1 MKTLS
6 MLFLLLLTLN
16 VLPAQNHFVFIQSE
30 MKQPFSVVANGKSYN
45 STGTGYVIIPKLP
58 SGDHELRVKPK
69 DGSEGKFYI
78 NINKKDVG
86 FNLKAGNELALTDI
100 QSFVTLKAGEKQML
114 ASAGKENILSKL
126 RKGINKIFER
136 QEPRAIAVRYVDV
149 HDASAD
155 TIDILIPLASA
166 TAPGTE
172 STEDATAVNKN
183 ATSSNLSKG
192 ETGLSL
198 LAVKQEGYNV
208 RCVNLASG
216 EDFNRLRRK
225 MSAETTVDK
234 MINEAK
240 KAAKNKCYTTVQ
252 IKNLSTLFNSDN
264 GRLKFFQ
271 AVYPLVYDYLQ
282 YPVLEKEFT
291 DSAYADRFR
300 GILKSK

>member
-1 MKTLS
+1 

-30 MKQPFSVVANGKSYN
+30 VKQPFAVISNGKSYN
-45 STGTGYVIIPKLP
+45 STSTGYVIIPKLP
-58 SGDHELRVKPK
+58 SGDHELRVKLPK
-69 DGSEGKFYI
+69 DGANESKFYI
-78 NINKKDVG
+78 NINKKDLG

-100 QSFVTLKAGEKQML
+100 QSFVTIKPGDKQLL
-114 ASAGKENILSKL
+114 ASTAKENILTKL

-136 QEPRAIAVRYVDV
+136 QEPRAVAVRYVDV
-149 HDASAD
+149 QDAAVD
-155 TIDILIPLASA
+155 TIDILIPMTFADGSK
-166 TAPGTE
+166 GKE
-172 STEDATAVNKN
+172 SVSFETGSKN
-183 ATSSNLSKG
+183 SSSSNLSKM

-198 LAVKQEGYNV
+198 LAVKQEGYNIQ
-208 RCVNLASG
+208 CVNLASG

-225 MSAETTVDK
+225 MSAESNVDK

-240 KAAKNKCYTTVQ
+240 KAAKNKCYTTIQ
-252 IKNLSTLFNSDN
+252 IKNLSALFNSDN

-282 YPVLEKEFT
+282 YPLLEKEFT

>member
-1 MKTLS
+1 

-30 MKQPFSVVANGKSYN
+30 IKEPFSVTSNGKSYN
-45 STGTGYVIIPKLP
+45 STSTGYVIIPKLP
-58 SGDHELRVKPK
+58 SGDHELKVKFQK
-69 DGSEGKFYI
+69 EAAGESKFYI

-86 FNLKAGNELALTDI
+86 FNLKAGTELALTDI
-100 QSFVTLKAGEKQML
+100 QSFVTIRAGEKQIL
-114 ASAGKENILSKL
+114 ASTAKENILTKL

-149 HDASAD
+149 QDVTAD
-155 TIDILIPLASA
+155 TIDILIPLTFAAASNTEGN
-166 TAPGTE
+166 TAALPAGKGGNMF
-172 STEDATAVNKN
+172 DP
-183 ATSSNLSKG
+183 SKT

-234 MINEAK
+234 MIIEAK

-252 IKNLSTLFNSDN
+252 IKNLSALFNSDN